1 MMKKNGMNGKNRWIR
16 TTALAVAAVL
26 AFSGTANT
34 FAQAMDTDAIAGAYR
49 AALPV
54 VSVAAVDRSMK
65 LAEKA
70 LEEDRKDREY
80 AEEGR
85 NKKPEQ
91 RKQQDHFFCEEGKHR
106 KNGEDREPGFLFC

>member
-70 LEEDRKDREY
+70 LEQIDE
-80 AEEGR
+80 R
-85 NKKPEQ
+85 NYDTELADAGVDQVVKIGIAF
-91 RKQQDHFFCEEGKHR
+91 RGKEAVVKR
-106 KNGEDREPGFLFC
+106 L